1 MRKRQ
6 RIAEG
11 RTAGDLR
18 TRPDAQCRID
28 GLSVPAHARFDARPV
43 WDSAGQVTDR
53 RSA

>member
-11 RTAGDLR
+11 RTDGDVR
-18 TRPDAQCRID
+18 TRPDAPCRID
-28 GLSVPAHARFDARPV
+28 GLSVPAHARFDALPM
-43 WDSAGQVTDR
+43 WDNAGQVTDR